1 MKSII
6 GKKLGMSQY
15 FKEDGT
21 VIPVTVVEVQPNIV
35 VQVKTFDKDGYEA
48 MQIGYGTRNKQTK
61 AIKNHT
67 KGLGSF
73 ANFKEFE
80 GLKNGEKEAV
90 VGDKFDV
97 SLFEA
102 GEVVRVTGI
111 SKGKGFAGAVKRHG
125 FHGMPASH
133 GHKAVM
139 RHVGSIGQRF
149 PQHTLKGLRMAGRMG
164 AVKTTT
170 RGLKIVNIDLEKNTI
185 AIKGAVPGNNG
196 GTVIINSA
204 K

>member
-21 VIPVTVVEVQPNIV
+21 VIPVTVVEVQPNVV

-111 SKGKGFAGAVKRHG
+111 SNGKGFAGAVKRHG

-170 RGLKIVNIDLEKNTI
+170 RGLKIVNVDLEKNTI
-185 AIKGAVPGNNG
+185 AIKGAIPGNNG

>member
-1 MKSII
+1 
-6 GKKLGMSQY
+6 MSQY

-90 VGDKFDV
+90 VGDKFNV

-170 RGLKIVNIDLEKNTI
+170 RGLRIVNVDVEKNTI
-185 AIKGAVPGNNG
+185 AIKGAIPGNNG
-196 GTVIINSA
+196 GTVLINSL

>member
-1 MKSII
+1 MSHVFSEN
-6 GKKLGMSQY
+6 GKV
-15 FKEDGT
+15 T
-21 VIPVTVVEVQPNIV
+21 PVTVILAEPMSVSQIRTQE
-35 VQVKTFDKDGYEA
+35 KDGYPAVQLGNSKKKKELRGQA
-48 MQIGYGTRNKQTK
+48 EETK
-61 AIKNHT
+61 
-67 KGLGSF
+67 LG
-73 ANFKEFE
+73 
-80 GLKNGEKEAV
+80 
-90 VGDKFDV
+90 DIIDV
-97 SLFEA
+97 SVFSIGDSVKVSGL
-102 GEVVRVTGI
+102 
-111 SKGKGFAGAVKRHG
+111 SKGKGFQGAMKRHG
-125 FHGMPASH
+125 FHGMPACH
-133 GHKAVM
+133 GHKHVK

>member
-21 VIPVTVVEVQPNIV
+21 VIPVTVVEIQPNVV

-90 VGDKFDV
+90 VGDKFNV

-185 AIKGAVPGNNG
+185 AIKGAIPGNNG

>member
-1 MKSII
+1 
-6 GKKLGMSQY
+6 MSQY

-21 VIPVTVVEVQPNIV
+21 VIPVTVVEIRPNVV
-35 VQVKTFDKDGYEA
+35 VQIKTLDKDGYEA
-48 MQIGYGTRNKQTK
+48 MQVGYGTKKKQTK
-61 AIKNHT
+61 AIKNHV
-67 KGLGSF
+67 KGLGVF
-73 ANFKEFE
+73 AHFREFE

-97 SLFEA
+97 SLFEV
-102 GEVVRVTGI
+102 GEMVKVTGI

-170 RGLKIVNIDLEKNTI
+170 RGLKIVNIDVDKNTI
-185 AIKGAVPGNNG
+185 AIKGAIPGNNG
-196 GTVIINSA
+196 GTIQIRSL

>member
-1 MKSII
+1 
-6 GKKLGMSQY
+6 MSQY

-21 VIPVTVVEVQPNIV
+21 VIPVTVVEIQPNVV

-61 AIKNHT
+61 AIKNHA

-90 VGDKFDV
+90 VGDKFNV

-185 AIKGAVPGNNG
+185 AIKGAIPGNNG

>member
-102 GEVVRVTGI
+102 DEVVRVTGI

-133 GHKAVM
+133 GHKAVT

-196 GTVIINSA
+196 GTVIINSL

>member
-1 MKSII
+1 
-6 GKKLGMSQY
+6 
-15 FKEDGT
+15 
-21 VIPVTVVEVQPNIV
+21 
-35 VQVKTFDKDGYEA
+35 

-196 GTVIINSA
+196 GTVIINSL

>member
-6 GKKLGMSQY
+6 GQKLGMSQY

-21 VIPVTVVEVQPNIV
+21 VIPVTVVEIQPNVV

-48 MQIGYGTRNKQTK
+48 MQIGYGMRNKQTK
-61 AIKNHT
+61 AIKNHA

-90 VGDKFDV
+90 VGGKFDA

-185 AIKGAVPGNNG
+185 AIKGAIPGNNG

>member
-1 MKSII
+1 
-6 GKKLGMSQY
+6 MSQY

-21 VIPVTVVEVQPNIV
+21 VIPVTVVEVQPNVV

-196 GTVIINSA
+196 GTVIINSL